1 MERLAICIIGFL
13 SGFLYNESIY
23 RRVKKGKNPIV
34 TFPVRFVLLGF
45 LLLFIIYF
53 YKLEGAVIFVISH
66 ITGRFLQLFYR
77 IREFR
82 PKKGF
87 SKH

>member
-34 TFPVRFVLLGF
+34 TFPVRFFILSILTF
-45 LLLFIIYF
+45 LVVYLYGI
-53 YKLEGAVIFVISH
+53 KGAVLFVVSH
-66 ITGRFLQLFYR
+66 LLGRFLQLFLR
-77 IREFR
+77 V
-82 PKKGF
+82 KLN
-87 SKH
+87 